1 MGQHKTNPNV
11 QLAKE
16 GKLPPKKRPMGK
28 RAAQRLIYEYIK
40 QQTNADMCK
49 RLDPDLASNNRN
61 CDTFKD
67 F

>member
-16 GKLPPKKRPMGK
+16 GNLLPKKRPMGK
-28 RAAQRLIYEYIK
+28 RAAQRLMYEYIK
-40 QQTNADMCK
+40 QQTNAYICK

-61 CDTFKD
+61 CDAFKD